1 MGSGIFLLT
10 VGIFLRIP
18 LVVDMADE
26 FELSALAVG
35 GISSAF
41 ALGRLL
47 TDIPAGKAV
56 DALPLGRMM
65 AGASLVIAIAG
76 AVMASAP
83 VVAVLFI
90 GSFIMGVG
98 SASTLT
104 ASFAFFATA
113 PKQRRGRY
121 LSMFAAAMLVGQAIG
136 PAVGGWLAG
145 IVEWRGTLVV
155 GAVAALVMTVVFGSL
170 RALHTEREERSTDKA
185 GDPRGTPL
193 VYAVL
198 YGLPAVQFGVGA
210 TLYQTLLPL
219 VGADEFGF
227 STAVIG
233 YGIGVGGLCRLVAA
247 LVAGRVSDGVS
258 RKAALIP
265 GVVLQFAGVLAFAFI
280 DTAAGWWL
288 SIVLLA
294 FGSVVVNVGSTIL
307 ADLTEGASLGTRL
320 GRFRFT
326 GDATFLVLPVV
337 SGALFEGFGRG
348 AAAAPSALLVGAVMI
363 GVLFVVPETHNPGA
377 VDEDTIEQV

>member
-18 LVVDMADE
+18 LVVDMAAE

-47 TDIPAGKAV
+47 TDIPAGRAV
-56 DALPLGRMM
+56 DAFPLGRMM
-65 AGASLVIAIAG
+65 ASASIVIAVAG
-76 AVMASAP
+76 AVMAAAP
-83 VVAVLFI
+83 VAAILFV
-90 GSFIMGVG
+90 GSFVMGVG
-98 SASTLT
+98 SATTLT

-113 PKQRRGRY
+113 PKERRGRY

-136 PAVGGWLAG
+136 PAVGGVLAG
-145 IVEWRGTLVV
+145 FVEWRGTLVI
-155 GAVAALVMTVVFGSL
+155 GAIVAVVMSVAFGVV
-170 RALHTEREERSTDKA
+170 RTLHTEREERSSDKP
-185 GDPRGTPL
+185 GDPRATAL

-210 TLYQTLLPL
+210 TLYQTLLPI
-219 VGADEFGF
+219 VGADELGF

-233 YGIGVGGLCRLVAA
+233 YGIGIGGLCRLVAA
-247 LVAGRVSDGVS
+247 LVAGRVSDAVS

-265 GVVLQFAGVLAFAFI
+265 GVVLQFAGVLTFALV
-280 DTAAGWWL
+280 DTAWGWWAA
-288 SIVLLA
+288 IVLLA

-307 ADLTEGASLGTRL
+307 ADLTEGSGLGTRL

-326 GDATFLVLPVV
+326 GDATFLVLPVL

-348 AAAAPSALLVGAVMI
+348 AAAAPSALLVGAVLI
-363 GVLFVVPETHNPGA
+363 GVIFIVPETHKPSEA
-377 VDEDTIEQV
+377 EPPRL